1 MNELQLGTMF
11 DAYMFV
17 ATKQTIKKCTLT
29 GGPEADVLEPFSPLR
44 KSLSVRPENLVL

>member
-1 MNELQLGTMF
+1 MF

>member
-1 MNELQLGTMF
+1 MKKIVKELQLHTI
-11 DAYMFV
+11 MFV
-17 ATKQTIKKCTLT
+17 VTKRTMKKCTLT